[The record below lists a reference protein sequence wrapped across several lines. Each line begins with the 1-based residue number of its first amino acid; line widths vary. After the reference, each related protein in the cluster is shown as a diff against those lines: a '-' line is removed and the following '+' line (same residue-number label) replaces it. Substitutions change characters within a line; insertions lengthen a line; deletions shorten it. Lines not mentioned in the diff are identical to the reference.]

1 MRVIVWWKR
10 LLYLTIYWY
19 RMAVLCRIYTWYRYA
34 AIGPV
39 PCDQRSQQYTINSY
53 KQKPMCKTEMWLLW
67 LVTAWLLWLVNHMVP
82 GPAMYN
88 GGQWVTDHSAVQ
100 PLWHAEG
107 NCMTSTQDSS
117 ASTWPCYNKL
127 SVRAGKRWQSSFGT
141 RFWRWW
147 AKFLVYW

>member
-34 AIGPV
+34 ANGPV

-88 GGQWVTDHSAVQ
+88 GGHSGSQITALCSPYGTQKVIVWRPPRIVVL
-100 PLWHAEG
+100 PLGHVIISWTWGRARGGNQVLVRDFEG
-107 NCMTSTQDSS
+107 DELN
-117 ASTWPCYNKL
+117 
-127 SVRAGKRWQSSFGT
+127 F
-141 RFWRWW
+141 
-147 AKFLVYW
+147 